1 MKKVERR
8 ITEMRELE
16 KKRRKLR
23 KLHTQEEELI
33 YGLKDL
39 ITKTHTEGAKR

>member
-16 KKRRKLR
+16 KRK
-23 KLHTQEEELI
+23 KKTQETTHSRGRI
-33 YGLKDL
+33 DIWTKGSDNKD
-39 ITKTHTEGAKR
+39 TH